1 MKRVD
6 LASFDERY
14 QLADDPW
21 AFATSRY
28 ELAKYATTIAAL
40 AAASYERCFEPA
52 CSIGVLTG
60 KLAERCHS
68 VVACDGSALAIERA
82 RTRLA
87 RSKVAS
93 NVELHVESI
102 PEWWPQGYFDLIV
115 LSELGYYWDIAGW
128 GDVIERC
135 RRSLVDSGEII
146 AVHWLGRSVDH
157 LLGGDEVHA
166 ELAWR
171 LGPADLHVE
180 AGNGS
185 TRGHAGFVLDRWTQ
199 VTRG

>member
-1 MKRVD
+1 MKKVD
-6 LASFDERY
+6 PASFEERY
-14 QLADDPW
+14 RLADDPW

-28 ELAKYATTIAAL
+28 ELAKYVTTIGAL
-40 AAASYERCFEPA
+40 AEASYGRCFEPA
-52 CSIGVLTG
+52 CSIGVLTE
-60 KLAERCHS
+60 KLAARCDT

-87 RSKVAS
+87 RSKATS

-102 PEWWPQGYFDLIV
+102 PEWWPQGDFELIV

-135 RRSLVDSGEII
+135 RCSLVDSGEII
-146 AVHWLGRSVDH
+146 AVHWLGHSVDH
-157 LLGGDEVHA
+157 LLGGHEVHA
-166 ELAWR
+166 ELARR
-171 LGPADLHVE
+171 LGPADLHLDVE
-180 AGNGS
+180 SGS
-185 TRGHAGFVLDRWTQ
+185 TPADAGFVLDRWTQ